1 MAWHPGQQHVPQSL
15 VQREPVEGGG
25 TDVAGGADV
34 GGLGADVVA
43 GAAEVVAGDVVEG
56 GEDGRAGKTNMSTT
70 LLCVCISAPPPNSA

>member
-15 VQREPVEGGG
+15 VHREPVEGGG
-25 TDVAGGADV
+25 IEVAGGAAV
-34 GGLGADVVA
+34 KGFGADVVA

-70 LLCVCISAPPPNSA
+70 LLCVCISPPPPNSA